1 VLVLCPYCGSLSAD
15 ARSCDQCGG
24 YFDLLSRQRTQNGMG
39 PWFIR
44 DMGQPYRPGCS
55 YETLRRMVARGRIRS
70 DTVIRGPT
78 TRQFWSF
85 ARNTPGVAH
94 LMGCC
99 HACHTRVEPST
110 PSCPNCNASFLVA
123 GERQSL
129 GLAPLHLLPGEA
141 DPSAIA
147 DAALGSA
154 PAAPPQPADPASVNG
169 QLATPVIHAG
179 PKRKKSMVP
188 ALTIAVSILG
198 TATIAAIVWLTDRA
212 GDPGGLNPAPAS
224 ARATP
229 PMAQQPDPIEPAP
242 APALSPDYAEP
253 DAQPVGQDIPPEP
266 VSESPETPP
275 EQPADTMPAAAQPL
289 ESLGREIAAATAEE
303 LRAMLRDWSADP
315 ETNADRLRAAET
327 RLQQLELRARYAPA
341 RADAPF
347 SAGAVSRSG

>member
-1 VLVLCPYCGSLSAD
+1 
-15 ARSCDQCGG
+15 
-24 YFDLLSRQRTQNGMG
+24 MG

-55 YETLRRMVARGRIRS
+55 YETLRRMVTRGRVRP

-99 HACHTRVEPST
+99 HACHTRVEANAPA
-110 PSCPNCNASFLVA
+110 CPNCNASFLVA

-147 DAALGSA
+147 DAAFGSA
-154 PAAPPQPADPASVNG
+154 QAAPPQQAAAGPAGAQPPP
-169 QLATPVIHAG
+169 TPIVHAG

-198 TATIAAIVWLTDRA
+198 TATIAAIVWFTDTA
-212 GDPGGLNPAPAS
+212 GPTGILNPGSAAARTPEPDRQAPHLPIDATLATTPRPASEEPDANPDTIPEPPPELPHVIPPDPAPATQS
-224 ARATP
+224 
-229 PMAQQPDPIEPAP
+229 IEPAAAP
-242 APALSPDYAEP
+242 SEAPARALDSATLAIATASPD
-253 DAQPVGQDIPPEP
+253 
-266 VSESPETPP
+266 
-275 EQPADTMPAAAQPL
+275 
-289 ESLGREIAAATAEE
+289 E
-303 LRAMLRDWSADP
+303 LRAMLREWSDDP
-315 ETNADRLRAAET
+315 DTNADRLRAAET

-341 RADAPF
+341 DADGPF
-347 SAGAVSRSG
+347 SAGTVSRGG